1 MKEIVIL
8 DNGHGEDTPGKRSP
22 DGRLKEYQYCR
33 EIVDRIYEQ
42 LKTTYEVYKLVPEI
56 KDISLNER
64 VKRVNTICN
73 QNPNSK
79 IILVSIHVNAAG
91 DGSKWMNA
99 NGWSVWISAI
109 ASENSKKFAKLLYK
123 QCKLFNLMG
132 NRSISNDTYQVANF
146 AITTKT
152 NCPAVLTENMF
163 QDNKN
168 DVEFLLSE
176 KGKDIITK
184 LHVNAI
190 NEYFMSI

>member
-73 QNPNSK
+73 
-79 IILVSIHVNAAG
+79 
-91 DGSKWMNA
+91 
-99 NGWSVWISAI
+99 
-109 ASENSKKFAKLLYK
+109 
-123 QCKLFNLMG
+123 
-132 NRSISNDTYQVANF
+132 
-146 AITTKT
+146 
-152 NCPAVLTENMF
+152 
-163 QDNKN
+163 
-168 DVEFLLSE
+168 
-176 KGKDIITK
+176 
-184 LHVNAI
+184 
-190 NEYFMSI
+190 

>member
-99 NGWSVWISAI
+99 NGWSVWISAR

-123 QCKLFNLMG
+123 QCKLFNLIG

-146 AITTKT
+146 VITTKT

-176 KGKDIITK
+176 KGKDIITR

>member
-22 DGRLKEYQYCR
+22 DCKLKEYQYCR
-33 EIVDRIYEQ
+33 EIVDRIYKQ
-42 LKTTYEVYKLVPEI
+42 LDPTHEVYKLVPEI

-64 VKRVNTICN
+64 IKRVNDICN

-79 IILVSIHVNAAG
+79 IILVSVHVNAAG

-99 NGWSVWISAI
+99 NGWSVWISAR
-109 ASENSKKFAKLLYK
+109 ASENSKKLAKIFYK
-123 QCKLFNLMG
+123 QSQLFNLTG
-132 NRSISNDTYQVANF
+132 NRSISSNKYQVANF

-163 QDNKN
+163 QDNKK

-176 KGKDIITK
+176 EGKNIITK